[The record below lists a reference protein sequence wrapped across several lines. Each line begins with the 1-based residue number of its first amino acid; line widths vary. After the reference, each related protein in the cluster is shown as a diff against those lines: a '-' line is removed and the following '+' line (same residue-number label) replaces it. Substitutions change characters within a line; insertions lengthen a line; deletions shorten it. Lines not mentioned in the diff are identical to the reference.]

1 MSADILAS
9 QGHEIYRKICNYGFM
24 NEKNLNWEDLKLFL
38 AVARTGGL
46 SAAMTTTGK
55 SAPTLSRRIS
65 ALEQATGQ
73 ELFERLPRGYLL
85 TPEGETLLKQVQP
98 IEAQIARFDQL
109 GKVDKKVLVKI
120 SAGSW
125 MTFSLMRHLEHLL
138 QDNAHSQLRFIAA
151 EQILD
156 ISHRQ
161 TIIGLRNRRP
171 EQLELA
177 CRRTGQVQFAVYAR
191 NKSVKRWARVLAKTP
206 TAQWLENHTENEDAI
221 EVSSPRNAL
230 DLAKLGLSKALLP
243 TFVGDREAS
252 LQKIGATIPELSHE
266 QWLVTHQD
274 ERYRP
279 EVRLCID
286 RIFTAC
292 QLILQKMP

>member
-1 MSADILAS
+1 MAS
-9 QGHEIYRKICNYGFM
+9 QDHEIYRKICNYGFM

-125 MTFSLMRHLEHLL
+125 MTFSLMQHLEHLL

-151 EQILD
+151 EQVLD